1 MQTKKNNSIFNKPYY
16 EARAKVFKA
25 LGHPTRLL
33 FADHLARGEKCVCEL
48 QVLVHADMST
58 VSKHLTVMREAG
70 IVSMEKR
77 GSNVY
82 YALKMECL
90 AGFLACL
97 DQVLGTQA

>member
-1 MQTKKNNSIFNKPYY
+1 MQDKQHSDIFNKPYY

-33 FADHLARGEKCVCEL
+33 FADQLATGAKCVCEL
-48 QVLVHADMST
+48 QALVHADMST

-70 IVSMEKR
+70 IVTMEKR

-82 YALKMECL
+82 YSLKMECL

-97 DQVLGTQA
+97 DTVLGQRA

>member
-1 MQTKKNNSIFNKPYY
+1 MQATKNNSIFNKPYY

-33 FADHLARGEKCVCEL
+33 FADHLAMGEKCVCEL
-48 QVLVHADMST
+48 QALVHADMST

-70 IVSMEKR
+70 IVTMEKR

-82 YALKMECL
+82 YTLKMECL
-90 AGFLACL
+90 AGFFACL
-97 DQVLGTQA
+97 DQVLGKNS